1 MNNYNHAQEKSYNR
15 GDEVFFWFDLDRKL
29 HKVYDRKREKD
40 YFRDNEIFPHI
51 FEAAV
56 NRLEIDEIR
65 DLIAD
70 LSVEREL
77 RKIADDILIKKIDE
91 KLAAK

>member
-1 MNNYNHAQEKSYNR
+1 MMNNYNHAQEKSYNR
-15 GDEVFFWFDLDRKL
+15 GDEVFFWFDLDRTL

-40 YFRDNEIFPHI
+40 YFRDNEIFSHI

-77 RKIADDILIKKIDE
+77 KKIADDILIRKINE
-91 KLAAK
+91 KLAE